1 MSGLILQSLLAG
13 LTNGLIYA
21 LIGLGIA
28 AIYKG
33 SDIVNAMQGEFGAIA
48 AIVTSLLMA
57 VQGWPYWLAGLFGLL
72 AGLTLGIII
81 ELMLVRPMRRR
92 NAPHDSY
99 LLLTLG
105 LSITFSA
112 AILYVAGSESYK
124 LSGFGGDRVWI
135 VLNAVVQEQNLW
147 LIACSIV
154 IILAARWFFVR
165 TSLGLRMMAAA
176 IDMDGAA
183 TIGVN
188 VPLMR
193 TLTFGLGGALGSAAG
208 LLIATSI
215 PLDYHTGLTLTLKG
229 FAAAILG
236 GITNPIGAAVGGI
249 TIGVLESASII
260 SISSAYK
267 DVVTFALLIVIMIF
281 LPNGMLGKATR
292 AGG

>member
-28 AIYKG
+28 AIFKG
-33 SDIVNAMQGEFGAIA
+33 SDIVNAMQGEFGTMA

-57 VQGWPYWLAGLFGLL
+57 AQGWPYWLAGFCGLSVGLIFGV
-72 AGLTLGIII
+72 II
-81 ELMLVRPMRRR
+81 EFVLVRPMRRR
-92 NAPHDSY
+92 DAPHDSY

-112 AILYVAGSESYK
+112 LILYVAGSESYK
-124 LSGFGGDRVWI
+124 LPGFGGDRVWI
-135 VLNAVVQEQNLW
+135 ILNAVVPEQSLW
-147 LIACSIV
+147 LLGCGVA
-154 IILAARWFFVR
+154 IILATRWFFGR

-176 IDMDGAA
+176 IDADGAA

-193 TLTFGLGGALGSAAG
+193 TITFGLGGILGSAAG

-215 PLDYHTGLTLTLKG
+215 PLDYHTGLILTLKG

-249 TIGVLESASII
+249 TIGVLEAASII

-281 LPNGMLGKATR
+281 LPNGMLGKARR